1 MSDTNIR
8 EFTEEQLNA
17 GKNARPLLD
26 DGMSKGA
33 NQSGQNFGLTRHI

>member
-1 MSDTNIR
+1 MSETNIR

-17 GKNARPLLD
+17 GKNTVPLLNE
-26 DGMSKGA
+26 GMSKGA